1 MPRTFVI
8 DTDTG
13 SDDAVAILMALRY
26 PDVHVAG
33 ITAVHGNVPLHQ
45 ALANALYSVEVAG
58 ANVPVWAGADRPL
71 LKQGSTAQPFHGND
85 GLGDQGY
92 GPPRR
97 TPQPGHGAD
106 ALVKLIR
113 DNPGLTLVTLGPLTN
128 VALAI
133 SRAPDIVDM
142 VERCVVMG
150 GAANTVG
157 NITPAAEFNI
167 WVDPDAAAMVFR
179 SGLAIEMVGWE
190 LCRDRAALAEP
201 EYEAIRAIGTPTA
214 EFAVGCQAAVIKAME
229 RMEGKPSITLPDP
242 VAMAIALEPSIC
254 TRSSTH
260 LVEVETVSELTR
272 GMTVVDQLDVA
283 ARRDPGQAWELAKPV
298 TVCWE
303 IDIPRWK
310 ALLRECLS

>member
-1 MPRTFVI
+1 MPRTFII

-13 SDDAVAILMALRY
+13 SDDAVAILMALRH
-26 PDVHVAG
+26 PDVEVAG

-58 ANVPVWAGADRPL
+58 AEVPVWAGADRPL
-71 LKQGSTAQPFHGND
+71 LKLGSTAQPFHGSD

-92 GPPRR
+92 GPPKR
-97 TPQPGHGAD
+97 TPEPGHGAD
-106 ALVKLIR
+106 ALITLLR
-113 DNPGLTLVTLGPLTN
+113 ANPGAVLVTLGPLTN

-133 SRAPDIVDM
+133 SRAPDIVDL
-142 VERCVVMG
+142 VSRCVVMG

-179 SGLAIEMVGWE
+179 SGLPIEMVGWE
-190 LCRDRAALAEP
+190 LCRDEAALSES
-201 EYEAIRAIGTPTA
+201 EYGAIRSIGTPVA
-214 EFAVGCQAAVIKAME
+214 EFAIGCQAAVIKAME
-229 RMEGKPSITLPDP
+229 RMEGKPSVTLPDP
-242 VAMAIALEPSIC
+242 IAMAIAIDPTIC
-254 TRSSTH
+254 TRSSKH
-260 LVEVETVSELTR
+260 LVEVETISDLTR
-272 GMTVVDQLDVA
+272 GMTVVDQLDIA
-283 ARRDPGQAWELAKPV
+283 ARREPGPGWQLAKPV

-310 ALLRECLS
+310 SLLRECLS